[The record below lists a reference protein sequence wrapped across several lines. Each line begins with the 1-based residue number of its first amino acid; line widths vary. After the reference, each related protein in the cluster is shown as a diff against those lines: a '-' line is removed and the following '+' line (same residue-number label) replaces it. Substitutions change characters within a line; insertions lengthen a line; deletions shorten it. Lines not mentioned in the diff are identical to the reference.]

1 MTELKWHNGVVPQS
15 ICSGPCPAGHVKN
28 HQDQCCWSCLRCRE
42 DSYVDNDTCIT
53 CPPGWAPNE
62 NKTEC
67 DKLTPQVIDWKSPWA
82 LVPLIFAAIG
92 IGCTVFTVC
101 VFIKFNKTPVI
112 MASGRELCY
121 VLLLGILSSYGMT
134 FLILSE
140 PTVRRCAAVRVG
152 LGLCL
157 SLCYSAIFIKTNRI
171 SRIFNR
177 GVKTVHRP
185 TYTSPLSQVAICLG
199 IALVNVVGT
208 IVWLIYEEPDVRE
221 VYPSPLTAV
230 LSCKVSEIS
239 LVLSLMFNMLLILLC
254 TLYAFK
260 TRKIPEN
267 YNEAKYIA
275 FTMYSTC
282 IVWLAFLPIYFST
295 KNDYRIQ
302 MSCLCTCLMI
312 SASVPLGCLFVPK
325 VYLVLFQPY
334 KNVRQTNGKKV
345 GDAKGGKYSM
355 QHSVTKVQVD
365 QSTTTVSRTSPR
377 FDQQTNDEIDVYVL
391 DPSLELKN
399 LQ

>member
-1 MTELKWHNGVVPQS
+1 
-15 ICSGPCPAGHVKN
+15 
-28 HQDQCCWSCLRCRE
+28 
-42 DSYVDNDTCIT
+42 
-53 CPPGWAPNE
+53 
-62 NKTEC
+62 
-67 DKLTPQVIDWKSPWA
+67 
-82 LVPLIFAAIG
+82 
-92 IGCTVFTVC
+92 
-101 VFIKFNKTPVI
+101 
-112 MASGRELCY
+112 MA
-121 VLLLGILSSYGMT
+121 
-134 FLILSE
+134 
-140 PTVRRCAAVRVG
+140 
-152 LGLCL
+152 
-157 SLCYSAIFIKTNRI
+157 
-171 SRIFNR
+171 
-177 GVKTVHRP
+177 
-185 TYTSPLSQVAICLG
+185 G
-199 IALVNVVGT
+199 IALLNVVGT
-208 IVWLIYEEPDVRE
+208 IVWLIYEEPDVWE

-295 KNDYRIQ
+295 KNDYRVSVSQKWFEIHQLNLKWLFKQIQ

-345 GDAKGGKYSM
+345 S
-355 QHSVTKVQVD
+355 
-365 QSTTTVSRTSPR
+365 SR
-377 FDQQTNDEIDVYVL
+377 I
-391 DPSLELKN
+391 
-399 LQ
+399 